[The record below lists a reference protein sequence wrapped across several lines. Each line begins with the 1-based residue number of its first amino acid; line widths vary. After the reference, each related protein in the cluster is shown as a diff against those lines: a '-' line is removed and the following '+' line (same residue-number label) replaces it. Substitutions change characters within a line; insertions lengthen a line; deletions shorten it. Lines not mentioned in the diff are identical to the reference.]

1 MKYIKLMLLT
11 ELLCLCLGTLW
22 WALNVYGMNVD
33 MSLFTV
39 TMFTHSAVWWMISSL
54 FLVIGLMGEV
64 VTK

>member
-22 WALNVYGMNVD
+22 GALNVYGMNVD

-39 TMFTHSAVWWMISSL
+39 TMFTHSAVWMMMSL
-54 FLVIGLMGEV
+54 FLVIGFMIEV
-64 VTK
+64 ATK